1 MHPTRP
7 ALGFSLSGVEC
18 CRHAP
23 SPRLAGQAPR
33 RPRCLAVFMKRTTIG
48 RGRPSSHHRAVTSSR
63 VYPVAADPVPRRGH
77 HQPVDTQGHS
87 AAPPD
92 GARSTT
98 GPRVGGL
105 VRDYGRIAS
114 PRSPTGPRR
123 PGHSLVTWKHSLGAG
138 EGIRTPDPL
147 ITNQLLYRTELRQPD
162 QSKIVAQLVPQ
173 RQHARP
179 SLAVGSSGRTPMPT
193 CSIADSPWRAP
204 FLRDAPTPDGD
215 GRTAAIYVARWGAT
229 TGKRGRAKAWA
240 PAAAPPA

>member
-77 HQPVDTQGHS
+77 HQPVDTRSRYSGHS
-87 AAPPD
+87 APPD

-162 QSKIVAQLVPQ
+162 QTKILAQLVPQ
-173 RQHARP
+173 GNRP
-179 SLAVGSSGRTPMPT
+179 VDSKTFSRFRTKATGATQPQGKEAGPRSWALGTPRSDDGGSGQ
-193 CSIADSPWRAP
+193 SPW
-204 FLRDAPTPDGD
+204 
-215 GRTAAIYVARWGAT
+215 
-229 TGKRGRAKAWA
+229 
-240 PAAAPPA
+240 

>member
-1 MHPTRP
+1 MLP
-7 ALGFSLSGVEC
+7 ACPLP
-18 CRHAP
+18 AP
-23 SPRLAGQAPR
+23 CGAGAS
-33 RPRCLAVFMKRTTIG
+33 T
-48 RGRPSSHHRAVTSSR
+48 PS
-63 VYPVAADPVPRRGH
+63 VPRRIHEADHYRARQTVVAPSCRHLVPRVPCRGRSSAT
-77 HQPVDTQGHS
+77 PGTSSTSRYSGHS
-87 AAPPD
+87 APPD

-123 PGHSLVTWKHSLGAG
+123 PGHSLDTWKHSLGAG

-162 QSKIVAQLVPQ
+162 QSKILAQLVPQ
-173 RQHARP
+173 RQHARL
-179 SLAVGSSGRTPMPT
+179 SLAVGSSGRKPMPT

-215 GRTAAIYVARWGAT
+215 GRTAAIYVARCANARRWRTAS
-229 TGKRGRAKAWA
+229 
-240 PAAAPPA
+240 

>member
-7 ALGFSLSGVEC
+7 AFGFSLSGVEC

-147 ITNQLLYRTELRQPD
+147 ITNQPLYRTELRQPE
-162 QSKIVAQLVPQ
+162 QTVIVAQPMT
-173 RQHARP
+173 
-179 SLAVGSSGRTPMPT
+179 SMGRNYFFFV
-193 CSIADSPWRAP
+193 A
-204 FLRDAPTPDGD
+204 LRW
-215 GRTAAIYVARWGAT
+215 RTAS
-229 TGKRGRAKAWA
+229 
-240 PAAAPPA
+240 

>member
-1 MHPTRP
+1 MLP
-7 ALGFSLSGVEC
+7 ACSLP
-18 CRHAP
+18 AP
-23 SPRLAGQAPR
+23 CGPDVS
-33 RPRCLAVFMKRTTIG
+33 T
-48 RGRPSSHHRAVTSSR
+48 PS
-63 VYPVAADPVPRRGH
+63 VPRRIHEADHYRTRQTVVAPSCRHLVPRVPCRGRSSAA
-77 HQPVDTQGHS
+77 PGTSSTSRYSGHS

-98 GPRVGGL
+98 GPRVGDL

-123 PGHSLVTWKHSLGAG
+123 PGYSLVTWKHSLGAG

-162 QSKIVAQLVPQ
+162 QSEIVAQLVPQ
-173 RQHARP
+173 RQHAQP
-179 SLAVGSSGRTPMPT
+179 SLAVGSSGRKPMPT

-215 GRTAAIYVARWGAT
+215 GRTAAIYVARCANARRWRTAS
-229 TGKRGRAKAWA
+229 
-240 PAAAPPA
+240 

>member
-87 AAPPD
+87 AAPSD

-162 QSKIVAQLVPQ
+162 QSKTLAQLVPQ
-173 RQHARP
+173 RQHARL
-179 SLAVGSSGRTPMPT
+179 SLAVSSSGRKPMPT

-204 FLRDAPTPDGD
+204 FLRNAPTPDGD
-215 GRTAAIYVARWGAT
+215 GRTAAIYVARCANARRWRTAS
-229 TGKRGRAKAWA
+229 
-240 PAAAPPA
+240 

>member
-33 RPRCLAVFMKRTTIG
+33 RPRCLAVFMKRTTIW
-48 RGRPSSHHRAVTSSR
+48 RGRPASRHRAVTSSR

-173 RQHARP
+173 RQH
-179 SLAVGSSGRTPMPT
+179 
-193 CSIADSPWRAP
+193 
-204 FLRDAPTPDGD
+204 PDH
-215 GRTAAIYVARWGAT
+215 RRQS
-229 TGKRGRAKAWA
+229 
-240 PAAAPPA
+240 APPAANPCPPVRSLTVRGVRPF

>member
-1 MHPTRP
+1 MLP
-7 ALGFSLSGVEC
+7 AGSLL
-18 CRHAP
+18 AP
-23 SPRLAGQAPR
+23 CGAGTSTPSVPR
-33 RPRCLAVFMKRTTIG
+33 RIHDAD
-48 RGRPSSHHRAVTSSR
+48 HHRAGQTVAAPSCRHLVARVPCRGRSSATPGTSSTSR
-63 VYPVAADPVPRRGH
+63 YS
-77 HQPVDTQGHS
+77 GHS

-162 QSKIVAQLVPQ
+162 QSDILAQLVPQ
-173 RQHARP
+173 RQQARPVAGSRLLPAPTHAR
-179 SLAVGSSGRTPMPT
+179 
-193 CSIADSPWRAP
+193 IAHRGITWRASP
-204 FLRDAPTPDGD
+204 PHGDRAHRGITWRASPPHGVGAPLH
-215 GRTAAIYVARWGAT
+215 
-229 TGKRGRAKAWA
+229 RGRRRRRQRR
-240 PAAAPPA
+240 